1 MDAGPCVN
9 LIPAVFDS
17 ASSLRALFESPL
29 VIPKPILTEGIGSI
43 TNPAVIIDNAASE
56 VVALAVDPAKS
67 VALTAFVFPLSPVTP
82 APKPAE
88 LGV

>member
-17 ASSLRALFESPL
+17 ASSLVASFDSPL

-43 TNPAVIIDNAASE
+43 TNPAVIIDNPASV

-67 VALTAFVFPLSPVTP
+67 VELTELFAVSPVTP